1 MLLAS
6 PVLKGLGLVLGIG
19 LLRTIFPKKGGL
31 LNPKYYMKLK
41 VGRGFF
47 ITGYRMYI

>member
-6 PVLKGLGLVLGIG
+6 VVLKALGLVLHIG
-19 LLRTIFPKKGGL
+19 LLRTFFPAKGSL
-31 LNPKYYMKLK
+31 LNPKYNMKSR
-41 VGRGFF
+41 VERGFF